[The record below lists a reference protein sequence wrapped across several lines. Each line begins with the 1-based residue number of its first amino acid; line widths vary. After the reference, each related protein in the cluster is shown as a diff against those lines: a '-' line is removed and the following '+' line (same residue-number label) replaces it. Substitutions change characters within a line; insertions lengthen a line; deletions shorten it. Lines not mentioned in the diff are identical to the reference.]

1 MNKRVLAKRKEN
13 ILINIYGSSL
23 RISITALTIVVVL
36 EIIMLGY
43 SIVNSALYREYLW
56 HYRAFYISLLTVALA
71 YMALNIYVKN
81 DLAHRYKILN
91 YANPLCAVFFFAWSL
106 GITYFDVQ
114 LSNYW
119 DPTVFMTFSLV
130 VPLSFYL
137 FPKVYAV
144 LIILANVLMIYIAVA
159 SASGNG
165 SLVNLYIFFLIQFVL
180 GSSFQQLRMK
190 LSERMVIEREN
201 AEIDVMTGLSNRRF
215 YEDNMKRFLTGP
227 LPENLNYIAI
237 DINGLKYANDNF
249 GHEAGDRLIIGA
261 AECIDQCFGDRG
273 TVYRV
278 GGDEFV
284 ALVTA
289 KEEELKELFNK
300 FETAMNGWSDV
311 SGIKLS
317 MSYGYVRSA
326 ERPGS
331 NITELAKEADERM
344 YDAKERYYQTK
355 GIARR
360 R

>member
-1 MNKRVLAKRKEN
+1 MNERVLSKRKEN
-13 ILINIYGSSL
+13 ILINIYSSSL
-23 RISITALTIVVVL
+23 GISMTALTIVVVL

-43 SIVNSALYREYLW
+43 SIINSASYKEYLW
-56 HYRAFYISLLTVALA
+56 YYRAFYLSLLTVALA

-81 DLAHRYKILN
+81 DIAHRYKILN
-91 YANPLCAVFFFAWSL
+91 YANPLCSIFFFAWSL
-106 GITYFDVQ
+106 GITNFDVR
-114 LSNYW
+114 LSNFW

-137 FPKVYAV
+137 FPKVYLGLV
-144 LIILANVLMIYIAVA
+144 IVANVLMIYITMATIG
-159 SASGNG
+159 SNG
-165 SLVNLYIFFLIQFVL
+165 PLINLYIFFLIQFVL
-180 GSSFQQLRMK
+180 GTSFLHLKMK
-190 LSERMVIEREN
+190 LAERMVIEREN

-215 YEDNMKRFLTGP
+215 YEDNMKGFLAGS

-261 AECIDQCFGDRG
+261 AECIEQCFGDRG

-300 FETAMNGWSDV
+300 FETAMNGWSDE

-317 MSYGYVRSA
+317 MSYGYVSSA

-331 NITELAKEADERM
+331 SIIELAKEADERM
-344 YDAKERYYQTK
+344 YDAKERYYQVK

>member
-1 MNKRVLAKRKEN
+1 MNKKVLAKRKEN

-23 RISITALTIVVVL
+23 KISMIALTIVTVL
-36 EIIMLGY
+36 EIVMLGY
-43 SIVNSALYREYLW
+43 SIVNSDLYREYLW
-56 HYRAFYISLLTVALA
+56 NYRAFYISLLTVALA

-91 YANPLCAVFFFAWSL
+91 YANPFCAVFFFAWSL

-114 LSNYW
+114 LSNFW
-119 DPTVFMTFSLV
+119 DPTVFMTFSLF

-137 FPKVYAV
+137 FPKVYAA
-144 LIILANVLMIYIAVA
+144 LIILANVLMIYIAVVA
-159 SASGNG
+159 GSGNG
-165 SLVNLYIFFLIQFVL
+165 PLINLYIFFLVQFVL
-180 GSSFQQLRMK
+180 GSSFQQLRK
-190 LSERMVIEREN
+190 EVAERMVMEREN

-215 YEDNMKRFLTGP
+215 YEDNMKRFTAGP

-261 AECIDQCFGDRG
+261 AECIDQCFGERG

-289 KEEELKELFNK
+289 KDEELKELFNK
-300 FETAMNGWSDV
+300 FEADMNGWSDV

-317 MSYGYVRSA
+317 MSYGYVSSA

-331 NITELAKEADERM
+331 SITELAKEADGRM
-344 YDAKERYYQTK
+344 YDAKERYYQAK
-355 GIARR
+355 GIVRR